1 VSRDAP
7 DPSLPEQ
14 LLPMRLLS
22 DARLARLAS
31 AGSARAFATLY
42 ERHHQ
47 ALYRYCYSIVRNPQD
62 AQDALQSALARA
74 FAALRGRE
82 RDLAVRPWLFRIAHN
97 EAVSILRRRRP
108 EQPPVDELEPAAALD
123 VEGAVDQRER
133 LASLVADLQALPLR
147 QRSALVMRELSGLS
161 IEEIAGALS
170 ISPGVAKQTLFEAR
184 SSLQLFAEGRAMDC
198 EEVRRAMFGDGRAL
212 RGRKLRAH
220 LRACSG
226 CREFR
231 AQIDARSADLQ
242 ALAPALPAAAS
253 VAALSGLLAH
263 GAGHAGGAAA
273 VAGTAASSHAAQA
286 LLVKG
291 LVGVALVGGATAETV
306 HLASSPTAHKHPP
319 HRHHAL
325 PAAGRGAEGRAA
337 STSSAAGRAAT
348 VAGRDARRA
357 VGALG
362 AVAPFAGKGSAK
374 SAHGVAR
381 GREAGIKPES
391 RRGSGKS
398 SLAPRRGAGAR
409 GAPKHVRTPPPPR
422 AKSRKAPPAK
432 SPRARNT
439 HDETPQ
445 GGSSGEALVPR
456 RAKAP
461 AGQPLQETEAAQP
474 TASAPVTT
482 IGVVAPR

>member
-1 VSRDAP
+1 
-7 DPSLPEQ
+7 
-14 LLPMRLLS
+14 MGLLS

-47 ALYRYCYSIVRNPQD
+47 ALYRYCQSIVRNPED

-108 EQPPVDELEPAAALD
+108 DAPTVDELEPAGAFD

-133 LASLVADLQALPLR
+133 LAMLVADLQALPLR
-147 QRSALVMRELSGLS
+147 QRAALVMRELSGLS
-161 IEEIAGALS
+161 IDEIAGALS
-170 ISPGVAKQTLFEAR
+170 MSPGVAKQTLFEAR
-184 SSLQLFAEGRAMDC
+184 SSLQVFAEGRAMDC
-198 EEVRRAMFGDGRAL
+198 EQVRLAMFGDGRAL
-212 RGRKLRAH
+212 RARKLRAH

-253 VAALSGLLAH
+253 AAALSGLLAH
-263 GAGHAGGAAA
+263 GAGAGHAGGAAA
-273 VAGTAASSHAAQA
+273 AAGTAASSHAAQA

-291 LVGVALVGGATAETV
+291 VVAVALVGGATAGTV
-306 HLASSPTAHKHPP
+306 RLASSPPAHKPAP
-319 HRHHAL
+319 HRQHAV
-325 PAAGRGAEGRAA
+325 PVAGHGADGRTL
-337 STSSAAGRAAT
+337 SVSSAAGRAT
-348 VAGRDARRA
+348 RVAGRDTRRA

-362 AVAPFAGKGSAK
+362 EVAPLASRGSLE
-374 SAHGVAR
+374 SAHGVGR
-381 GREAGIKPES
+381 GREAGVKPGS

-398 SLAPRRGAGAR
+398 SFAPRRGAGAR
-409 GAPKHVRTPPPPR
+409 RGPKHVRTPPPPQ
-422 AKSRKAPPAK
+422 AKSRKPPSTN
-432 SPRARNT
+432 SPQARTT
-439 HDETPQ
+439 HGETPQ
-445 GGSSGEALVPR
+445 GASSGEARVPR
-456 RAKAP
+456 GAKAP
-461 AGQPLQETEAAQP
+461 VNQRLQETEAAQP

-482 IGVVAPR
+482 PGPVTPR

>member
-1 VSRDAP
+1 
-7 DPSLPEQ
+7 
-14 LLPMRLLS
+14 MGLLS
-22 DARLARLAS
+22 DARLAWLAS

-47 ALYRYCYSIVRNPQD
+47 ALYRYCYSIVRDPQD

-108 EQPPVDELEPAAALD
+108 AELSVDELEPTAALD

-161 IEEIAGALS
+161 IAEIAGALS

-184 SSLQLFAEGRAMDC
+184 SSLQVFAEGRAMEC
-198 EEVRRAMFGDGRAL
+198 EEVRRAMSGDGRAL
-212 RGRKLRAH
+212 RARKLRAH

-231 AQIDARSADLQ
+231 AQIETRSADLH
-242 ALAPALPAAAS
+242 ALAPVLPAAAS
-253 VAALSGLLAH
+253 AAALSGLLAH
-263 GAGHAGGAAA
+263 GAGAGHAGGAAA
-273 VAGTAASSHAAQA
+273 AAGTAASSHAAQA
-286 LLVKG
+286 LLVKS
-291 LVGVALVGGATAETV
+291 LVGVALVAGATAGTV
-306 HLASSPTAHKHPP
+306 RLASGPTTHKQAP
-319 HRHHAL
+319 HRHHAV
-325 PAAGRGAEGRAA
+325 PAAGNGVDGVTPSA
-337 STSSAAGRAAT
+337 SSVAGRAT
-348 VAGRDARRA
+348 RVAGRDARRA

-362 AVAPFAGKGSAK
+362 AVAPLAGKASRD
-374 SAHGVAR
+374 SAHGVAG
-381 GREAGIKPES
+381 GREAGVKRRS
-391 RRGSGKS
+391 RRGSGES

-409 GAPKHVRTPPPPR
+409 RGPQHVRTPPPPQ
-422 AKSRKAPPAK
+422 AKSRKPPPPK
-432 SPRARNT
+432 SPQARNT

-445 GGSSGEALVPR
+445 GGSSGEAHVAPG
-456 RAKAP
+456 AKAP
-461 AGQPLQETEAAQP
+461 ADQTLLETEAAQP

-482 IGVVAPR
+482 TGP

>member
-1 VSRDAP
+1 
-7 DPSLPEQ
+7 
-14 LLPMRLLS
+14 MGLLS

-97 EAVSILRRRRP
+97 EAVSILRRRRG
-108 EQPPVDELEPAAALD
+108 EEPPVDELEPAAALD

-161 IEEIAGALS
+161 IEEIASALS

-198 EEVRRAMFGDGRAL
+198 EEVRRALSGDGRAL

-220 LRACSG
+220 LRACSA

-231 AQIDARSADLQ
+231 AQIDVRSADLQ

-253 VAALSGLLAH
+253 AAALSGLLAH
-263 GAGHAGGAAA
+263 GAGAGHAGGAAA
-273 VAGTAASSHAAQA
+273 AAGTAASSHAAQA

-291 LVGVALVGGATAETV
+291 LVGVALVGGATAGTV
-306 HLASSPTAHKHPP
+306 RLASSPTAHRHPS
-319 HRHHAL
+319 HRHHAV

-337 STSSAAGRAAT
+337 STSSAAGRAT
-348 VAGRDARRA
+348 RVAGRDARRA

-362 AVAPFAGKGSAK
+362 AVAPLAGNSSLE
-374 SAHGVAR
+374 SAHGLAR
-381 GREAGIKPES
+381 GKEAGVKPGS

-398 SLAPRRGAGAR
+398 SLAPRRGVGAR
-409 GAPKHVRTPPPPR
+409 GGPKHVRRPPPPQ
-422 AKSRKAPPAK
+422 AKSRKPPSTK
-432 SPRARNT
+432 SPQAPST

-445 GGSSGEALVPR
+445 GGSSGEALVR
-456 RAKAP
+456 RGAKAP
-461 AGQPLQETEAAQP
+461 ADQPLQETEAAQP

-482 IGVVAPR
+482 TGPLAPR